1 MGLFEAAQQQFL
13 KGQVI
18 PLCAGWFGE
27 VGRDF
32 DKTVGILAR
41 VAAASDN
48 WMSVSPLHNLDRKG
62 GAAMIMRQQ
71 F

>member
-1 MGLFEAAQQQFL
+1 MGPFEASQQQFL

-32 DKTVGILAR
+32 DKVVGILVR
-41 VAAASDN
+41 AATDSGN
-48 WMSVSPLHNLDRKG
+48 GMSVSPLHNLDRKG